1 MFRSVSKF
9 SKTLAWLLAMSQ
21 VVLPAHAAI
30 SNLPPMVK
38 AGVSPNVFFTLDDS
52 GSMMFEILPEDV
64 GPVGNAS
71 DRITVDGKTW
81 TRDSVS
87 SNYCNPD
94 VSSCWVIHMFPQPQ
108 NVYNVNGNGNYSG
121 RSASVVGFNDNI
133 TVARL
138 RSSVVNSAYYDPAIR
153 YVPWTNP
160 DSISITNPYGTPM
173 ANANP
178 AAAKW
183 NPVAPTGGNNTPS
196 LRLDQDYPVT
206 GTYASASWLND
217 QAYDVKTE
225 SRTFYPAT
233 YYVYQPRA
241 TYKPG
246 VDPVCSTS
254 VLKCFTRIEIRP
266 GVPLGAK
273 GTGRSDCASTTC
285 TYNEELQNFA
295 NWFQYYRS
303 RINIARAGVGQAFA
317 KQGAGMR
324 VGFGTINYPGTKI
337 QGVGT
342 DFAPAA
348 KSSFLNTYYSQVIP
362 KAGTPLRKA
371 MDEVGQYFMDQ
382 SKNGPW
388 ENVPG
393 NSGTSV
399 QTTCRQNFNI
409 LMTDG
414 YWNGT
419 GASSPR
425 NTNVDGST
433 STSSM
438 NKFFTYTPSKP
449 YMDGEPD
456 TLADVAMYYWVTDLR
471 PDWNDVKKKNVP
483 VSKDGVDTAF
493 WQHLVQYTVGLGV
506 KGSLDSTKDLPALS
520 STGSNSKTWPTA
532 ADNQVDD
539 LWHAAVNSRGK
550 FFSAANPTQFA
561 DALNSALN
569 EISAR
574 AGDAAAVATSNT
586 ILGANTKVYTS
597 TYMTGD
603 WSGRLEQKTLDPVTG
618 NIKSTDWN
626 TDTTIPAAAA
636 RKIVSSGSGGTGG
649 IDFIYDQ
656 LSAAHKQVFDTAAA
670 LYPTP
675 NIVNGTQLLDYIR
688 GDKTKEGQPFRS
700 RKLLLGDLVNSDP
713 QYIKEGRNAGYG
725 NLPVGSVG
733 QSSYIDYYNG
743 NLKNRSATVYVG
755 SNDGMLHAFN
765 ASEDSNKGKE
775 RFAFVPQEVIANLPE
790 LAKPNYVHKF
800 YADAT
805 PMIADAAL
813 GTGTTPW
820 RTVLVSGLGAGGR
833 SFFALDVTDPT
844 VFDKSKVMWE
854 RSASFPTV
862 DNDLGYTFG
871 VPQVG
876 RLRDGRWVAIAGNG
890 YESASGKAVLYIL
903 NLATGAIL
911 YKLDTGVGN
920 TTTRNG
926 LSTPKILYNSDS
938 TINSVFAGDLQ
949 GNIWKFNF
957 VDSTTLPIVTTP
969 QVGIGGTPLYRSNR
983 PITSQPQLYP
993 HPQGGF
999 MVLFGNGK
1007 IYEDTD
1013 PTTTTE
1019 ESLYGIW
1026 DKGTNTQ
1033 VTASQLVTQ
1042 TLSFVDTIYYG
1053 VTSNTIDWATKR
1065 GWVIP
1070 MKLKA
1075 GERLITDPNVFE
1087 NQVIFT
1093 TIVPNTSSDPCALD
1107 GLTTTLQINPLNGG
1121 PLGYP
1126 ILDTNGD
1133 GQVNRSD
1140 KMVSGKQTSS
1150 TFGTTIVKIGDGNW
1164 KVFQV
1169 PSGGAGG
1176 TPGLTN
1182 GDLRKGMDSI
1192 PTVRLWRQ
1200 ILNAQ

>member
-1 MFRSVSKF
+1 M
-9 SKTLAWLLAMSQ
+9 AQ
-21 VVLPAHAAI
+21 VMLPAHAAI

-38 AGVSPNVFFTLDDS
+38 PGVSPNVFFTLDDS

-64 GPVGNAS
+64 GPVGNIS
-71 DRITVDGKTW
+71 DRITVNGDTW
-81 TRDSVS
+81 TRNSVS
-87 SNYCNPD
+87 SNYCNPN
-94 VSSCWVIHMFPQPQ
+94 VNSCWVIHMFPQPQ

-138 RSSVVNSAYYDPAIR
+138 RSSVVNSAYYDPSIR
-153 YVPWTNP
+153 YVPWINP
-160 DSISITNPYGTPM
+160 ASITITNPYGTPM

-183 NPVAPTGGNNTPS
+183 NPVAPSGGSNSDTI
-196 LRLDQDYPVT
+196 RLDQDKT
-206 GTYASASWLND
+206 MSASWLND
-217 QAYDVKTE
+217 AAYDVKTE

-233 YYVYQPRA
+233 YYVYQPRS
-241 TYKPG
+241 TYRPG
-246 VDPVCSTS
+246 VDPVCTTS
-254 VLKCFTRIEIRP
+254 VLKCFTRIEIKP
-266 GVPLGAK
+266 GVNLGTK
-273 GTGRSDCASTTC
+273 GTGRSDCASTSC

-342 DFAPAA
+342 DFSPTA
-348 KSSFLNTYYSQVIP
+348 KASFLNTYYQQVIP
-362 KAGTPLRKA
+362 TSGTPLRKA

-393 NSGTSV
+393 NTGASV

-409 LMTDG
+409 MMTDG

-419 GASSPR
+419 AATSPR
-425 NTNVDGST
+425 NGNIDGSNGTLKT
-433 STSSM
+433 SADGKTYQ
-438 NKFFTYTPSKP
+438 YTPSKP
-449 YMDGEPD
+449 YMDGESD
-456 TLADVAMYYWVTDLR
+456 TLADVAMYYWVNDLR
-471 PDWNDVKKKNVP
+471 SDWPTSKKNVP
-483 VSKDGVDTAF
+483 VSKDGVDVAF

-506 KGSLDSTKDLPALS
+506 KGSLDSTTDLPALTS
-520 STGSNSKTWPTA
+520 GTKTWPTA
-532 ADNQVDD
+532 ASNQVDD

-603 WSGRLEQKTLDPVTG
+603 WSGRLEQKTLHPVTG
-618 NIKSTDWN
+618 NIQSTDWN
-626 TDTTIPAAAA
+626 TDTTIPPASS
-636 RKIVSSGSGGTGG
+636 RKIVSSGSGGSGG
-649 IDFIYDQ
+649 IDFVYGQ
-656 LSAAHKQVFDTAAA
+656 LSSTQKQVFDTAAA

-675 NIVNGTQLLDYIR
+675 NTVTGNELLDYIR
-688 GDKTKEGQPFRS
+688 GDQTKEGKPFRS

-713 QYIKEGRNAGYG
+713 QYVKEGRYGGYG
-725 NLPVGSVG
+725 NLPLGSVG
-733 QSSYIDYYNG
+733 QSTYINFYND

-813 GTGTTPW
+813 GTGSDPW

-844 VFDKSKVMWE
+844 AFDKSKVMWE
-854 RSASFPTV
+854 RSASFPVV

-911 YKLDTGVGN
+911 YKIDTGVGN

-926 LSTPKILYNSDS
+926 LSTPKILYNTDA
-938 TINSVFAGDLQ
+938 TINAIYAGDLQ
-949 GNIWKFNF
+949 GNLWKVNF
-957 VDSTTLPIVTTP
+957 VDSTTQPLVTTP
-969 QVGIGGTPLYRSNR
+969 QLGIAGTPLYRSNR

-1013 PTTTTE
+1013 PTSTTL

-1042 TLSFVDTIYYG
+1042 NLSLVDTIYYK
-1053 VTSNTIDWATKR
+1053 VTGNSIDWTSKR

-1070 MKLKA
+1070 MNVKA
-1075 GERLITDPNVFE
+1075 GERLITDPSVFE

-1093 TIVPNTSSDPCALD
+1093 TIVPNTSTDPCALD
-1107 GLTTTLQINPLNGG
+1107 GLTTTLQINPVTGG

-1126 ILDTNGD
+1126 VLDTNSD
-1133 GQVNRSD
+1133 GKVNRSD
-1140 KMVSGKQTSS
+1140 KIVSGKQTSS
-1150 TFGTTIVKIGDGNW
+1150 TFGTTIVKTGDGNW

-1169 PSGGAGG
+1169 PSGGSGG
-1176 TPGLTN
+1176 TPGLSEK
-1182 GDLRKGMDSI
+1182 GDIRRGMDSI